1 MKELIDMSE
10 AHLQNV
16 KQEVERLSNQ
26 REKISS
32 EIQRLTDY
40 LEKGAK
46 VLDSHRA
53 ELQEDASPVEDTP

>member
-1 MKELIDMSE
+1 MKDLIDMSE

-16 KQEVERLSNQ
+16 KQEIERLHNQ
-26 REKISS
+26 SEKISS

-53 ELQEDASPVEDTP
+53 ELQQNASPVENTP